1 MNLKQKRQI
10 VVDALKAC
18 NVRIAA
24 FQNNPNP
31 CVQNMYVK
39 NKGYQAALE
48 DVLLLLDGNAV
59 CIKALTGEVTA

>member
-1 MNLKQKRQI
+1 MNAKHKREI
-10 VVDALKAC
+10 VVQALKSC

-24 FQNNPNP
+24 VAGDPNP
-31 CVQNMYVK
+31 QAKEMYIK

-59 CIKALTGEVTA
+59 HIKCLM